1 MTSSTH
7 LASLKMLLTFIV
19 LLSAVNALVM
29 NPSSTFR
36 HNVMRSNSV
45 NQQHFTSR
53 LYAEKPASTDRS
65 ASVCVA
71 EFFSS
76 SGKLSV
82 PAPESRLSSIR
93 TSGVSTL
100 NSIKLPFGKDEAW
113 R

>member
-1 MTSSTH
+1 MTSSTDP
-7 LASLKMLLTFIV
+7 ASLKMLLSFIAI
-19 LLSAVNALVM
+19 LSAVNALVM
-29 NPSSTFR
+29 NPTGTFSYKR
-36 HNVMRSNSV
+36 MRSNSGIR
-45 NQQHFTSR
+45 QRFSSP